1 MDVFIAAV
9 LLIGAGVVS
18 LALPPVRNLV
28 LRRFGGWVYGQVTE
42 EGRRERAVDAE
53 RADERKADDEERR
66 RVRRTVLEAVGILEE
81 GLTLGVGNFEGSL
94 KIQQAI
100 SALELHG
107 PAEVQGYLPTVVGQA
122 AQYVQGMPVEV
133 QRELMRPITA
143 AVRRWAEKP

>member
-28 LRRFGGWVYGQVTE
+28 LRRFGGWVYAQVTE

-53 RADERKADDEERR
+53 RADERKANDEERR
-66 RVRRTVLEAVGILEE
+66 RVRRSVLEAVGVLEE
-81 GLTLGVGNFEGSL
+81 GLTMGLGNWEGAL
-94 KIQQAI
+94 KIQQAV

-107 PAEVQGYLPTVVGQA
+107 PADVQGQLQNVIAQSQ
-122 AQYVQGMPVEV
+122 QYVEGMPVNV

-143 AVRRWAEKP
+143 AVRRWAEQ